1 MAASP
6 KVTSVSVGDFYS
18 QHASDLEMELIA
30 GQGGLARLIREP
42 TINRPGLVLSG
53 HYSYFAGK
61 RVQIMGSA
69 ELSYLESLP
78 AAEREERLRRFL
90 SSNFPCLVIAR
101 QTKKKKTAAKRRA
114 DVPALIARLGEE
126 EGVPVFRTPMITM
139 KFINAAT
146 IALEMDFAPRRSE
159 HGSMVDILGVGTL
172 IRGDSG
178 IGKSECVLSLLGRGY
193 SLVSDDITRFRS
205 FEGRELIGTSAELTR
220 FHMEVRGIGIINV
233 AALFGVRST
242 RFEKVLDL
250 VVTLRD
256 YREMEEVDRHG
267 LQQNKYT
274 ILGIEVP
281 HVIIP
286 VRSGRDIGRLV
297 EVAAL
302 DQKLKSQGTNSA
314 LEFNERLIKMM
325 DAKP

>member
-1 MAASP
+1 MAATS
-6 KVTSVSVGDFYS
+6 KVSSVSVGDFYR
-18 QHASDLEMELIA
+18 QHAADLEMDLVA
-30 GQGGLARLIREP
+30 GQEGLERNIREP
-42 TINRPGLVLSG
+42 TINRPGLALSG
-53 HYSYFAGK
+53 HYSYFANK
-61 RVQIMGSA
+61 RVQIIGSA
-69 ELSYLESLP
+69 ELSYLQNLES
-78 AAEREERLRRFL
+78 ADREECIRRFF
-90 SSNFPCLVIAR
+90 SANFPCLVIAR
-101 QTKKKKTAAKRRA
+101 QTKKKGAKRRS
-114 DVPALIARLGEE
+114 DVPALIARLGEQA
-126 EGVPVFRTPMITM
+126 GVPVFVTPMITM

-146 IALEMDFAPRRSE
+146 IALETDFAPRKSE

-172 IRGDSG
+172 VRGDSG
-178 IGKSECVLSLLGRGY
+178 IGKSECVLSLLGLGY
-193 SLVSDDITRFRS
+193 SLVSDDITRFRAI
-205 FEGRELIGTSAELTR
+205 EGRTLVGTSADLTR

-242 RFEKVLDL
+242 RFEKTLDL

-267 LQQNKYT
+267 LQKNFYT

-286 VRSGRDIGRLV
+286 VRSGRDIARLV

-302 DQKLKSQGTNSA
+302 DQKLKSQGTHSA

>member
-1 MAASP
+1 MAATS
-6 KVTSVSVGDFYS
+6 KVSSVSVGDFYR
-18 QHASDLEMELIA
+18 QHGADLEMDLVA
-30 GQGGLARLIREP
+30 GQDGLARTIREP
-42 TINRPGLVLSG
+42 TINRPGLALSG
-53 HYSYFAGK
+53 HYSYFANK
-61 RVQIMGSA
+61 RVQIIGSA
-69 ELSYLESLP
+69 ELSYLQNLES
-78 AAEREERLRRFL
+78 ADREECIRRFF
-90 SSNFPCLVIAR
+90 SANFPCLVIAR
-101 QTKKKKTAAKRRA
+101 QTKKKGAKRRS
-114 DVPALIARLGEE
+114 DVPALIARLGEQA
-126 EGVPVFRTPMITM
+126 GVPVFLTPMITM

-146 IALEMDFAPRRSE
+146 IALETDFAPRKSE

-172 IRGDSG
+172 VRGDSG
-178 IGKSECVLSLLGRGY
+178 IGKSECVLSLLGLGY
-193 SLVSDDITRFRS
+193 SLVSDDITRFRAI
-205 FEGRELIGTSAELTR
+205 EGRTLVGTSADLTR

-242 RFEKVLDL
+242 RFEKTLDL

-267 LQQNKYT
+267 LQKNFYN

-302 DQKLKSQGTNSA
+302 DQKLKSQGTHSA

-325 DAKP
+325 DATP

>member
-1 MAASP
+1 MAATP
-6 KVTSVSVGDFYS
+6 KVSSVSVGDFYS
-18 QHASDLEMELIA
+18 QHGADLEMELAA
-30 GQGGLARLIREP
+30 GQGGLGRLIREP
-42 TINRPGLVLSG
+42 TINRPGLALSG
-53 HYSYFAGK
+53 HYSYFANK
-61 RVQIMGSA
+61 RVQIIGSA
-69 ELSYLESLP
+69 ELSYLQSLD
-78 AAEREERLRRFL
+78 AAEREECIRRFF

-101 QTKKKKTAAKRRA
+101 QTRKKSSKRRP
-114 DVPALIARLGEE
+114 DVPSLIARLGEQA
-126 EGVPVFRTPMITM
+126 GVPVFRTPMITM

-146 IALEMDFAPRRSE
+146 IALETDFAPRKSE

-193 SLVSDDITRFRS
+193 SLVSDDITRFRA
-205 FEGRELIGTSAELTR
+205 FEGKELIGTSAELTR

-242 RFEKVLDL
+242 RFEKTLDL
-250 VVTLRD
+250 IVTLRD

-267 LQQNKYT
+267 LQKSYYS
-274 ILGIEVP
+274 ILGIGVP
-281 HVIIP
+281 HVVIP
-286 VRSGRDIGRLV
+286 VRSGRDLGRLV

-302 DQKLKSQGTNSA
+302 DQKLKSQGTHSA

-325 DAKP
+325 GAQP

>member
-1 MAASP
+1 MAATT
-6 KVTSVSVGDFYS
+6 KVSSVIVGDFYNR
-18 QHASDLEMELIA
+18 HATDLEMEIVA
-30 GQGGLARLIREP
+30 GQAGLDRLIREP
-42 TINRPGLVLSG
+42 TINRPGLALSG

-61 RVQIMGSA
+61 RIQIMGSA
-69 ELSYLESLP
+69 ELSYLESLSP
-78 AAEREERLRRFL
+78 ADREDRLRRFF
-90 SSNFPCLVIAR
+90 SANFPCVVIAR
-101 QTKKKKTAAKRRA
+101 QTGRQPTRPRRS
-114 DVPALIARLGEE
+114 LIPQLLARLGEE
-126 EGVPVFRTPMITM
+126 AGVPVFRTPRITM

-146 IALEMDFAPRRSE
+146 IALETDFAPRKSE

-178 IGKSECVLSLLGRGY
+178 IGKSECVLSLLGLGY
-193 SLVSDDITRFRS
+193 SLVSDDITRFRAI
-205 FEGRELIGTSAELTR
+205 EGRTLLGTSADLTR

-242 RFEKVLDL
+242 RLQKTLDL

-256 YREMEEVDRHG
+256 YREMDEVDRHG
-267 LQQNKYT
+267 LHQNTYS

-281 HVIIP
+281 HVILP

-325 DAKP
+325 ETES

>member
-1 MAASP
+1 M
-6 KVTSVSVGDFYS
+6 
-18 QHASDLEMELIA
+18 DLVA
-30 GQGGLARLIREP
+30 GQDGLARTIREP
-42 TINRPGLVLSG
+42 TINRPGLALSG
-53 HYSYFAGK
+53 HYSYFANK
-61 RVQIMGSA
+61 RVQIIGSA
-69 ELSYLESLP
+69 ELSYLQNLES
-78 AAEREERLRRFL
+78 ADREECIRRFF
-90 SSNFPCLVIAR
+90 SANFPCLVIAR
-101 QTKKKKTAAKRRA
+101 QTKKKGAKRRS
-114 DVPALIARLGEE
+114 DVPALIARLGEQA
-126 EGVPVFRTPMITM
+126 GVPVFLTPMITM

-146 IALEMDFAPRRSE
+146 IALETDFAPRKSE

-172 IRGDSG
+172 VRGDSG
-178 IGKSECVLSLLGRGY
+178 IGKSECVLSLLGLGY
-193 SLVSDDITRFRS
+193 SLVSDDITRFRAI
-205 FEGRELIGTSAELTR
+205 EGRTLVGTSADLTR

-242 RFEKVLDL
+242 RFEKTLDL

-267 LQQNKYT
+267 LQKNFYN
-274 ILGIEVP
+274 ILGIEIP

-302 DQKLKSQGTNSA
+302 DQKLKSQGTHSA

-325 DAKP
+325 DANP

>member
-1 MAASP
+1 VAATS
-6 KVTSVSVGDFYS
+6 KVSSVSVGDFYR
-18 QHASDLEMELIA
+18 QHAADLEMDLVA
-30 GQGGLARLIREP
+30 GQEGLERNIREP
-42 TINRPGLVLSG
+42 TINRPGLALSG
-53 HYSYFAGK
+53 HYSYFANK
-61 RVQIMGSA
+61 RVQIIGSA
-69 ELSYLESLP
+69 ELSYLQNLES
-78 AAEREERLRRFL
+78 ADREECIRRFF
-90 SSNFPCLVIAR
+90 SANFPCLVIAR
-101 QTKKKKTAAKRRA
+101 QTKKKGAKRRS
-114 DVPALIARLGEE
+114 DVPALIARLGEQA
-126 EGVPVFRTPMITM
+126 GVPVFVTPMITM

-146 IALEMDFAPRRSE
+146 IALETDFAPRKSE

-172 IRGDSG
+172 VRGDSG
-178 IGKSECVLSLLGRGY
+178 IGKSECVLSLLGLGY
-193 SLVSDDITRFRS
+193 SLVSDDITRFRAI
-205 FEGRELIGTSAELTR
+205 EGRTLVGTSADLTR

-242 RFEKVLDL
+242 RFEKTLDL

-267 LQQNKYT
+267 LQKNFYN
-274 ILGIEVP
+274 ILGIEIP

-302 DQKLKSQGTNSA
+302 DQKLKSQGTHSA

-325 DAKP
+325 DANP